1 MEEALSQERMADGD
15 AKQMTETKSGD
26 WSQSNKKY
34 DIEVIKLEAWDLF
47 GKIDNTANVIE
58 KRNRDQVKWVSQD
71 IGSVVNEDTGPWEVG
86 IELEMEVP
94 LNCVLSK
101 YVGVNS
107 VQAVGHKLG
116 IHLHEEDFKGDGGE
130 E

>member
-47 GKIDNTANVIE
+47 GKIDNTGDVIE
-58 KRNRDQVKWVSQD
+58 KRNRDQMKWVS
-71 IGSVVNEDTGPWEVG
+71 
-86 IELEMEVP
+86 
-94 LNCVLSK
+94 
-101 YVGVNS
+101 
-107 VQAVGHKLG
+107 
-116 IHLHEEDFKGDGGE
+116 
-130 E
+130 